1 MKTLHYKTLTRRLKD
16 IMLLDNYNKLR
27 ITKCPNLAQYYIEI
41 PNGEVVSIWSS
52 HNANEWNFPV
62 AVDYYSANRTEKG
75 VIGNKHKITGQF
87 VFALVRNLN
96 ARREM
101 NMFEKSFIDEF
112 ATWARHWNQQYT
124 KYFYSNEDILSV

>member
-1 MKTLHYKTLTRRLKD
+1 
-16 IMLLDNYNKLR
+16 MLLDNYDKLR

-52 HNANEWNFPV
+52 YNANEWNFPV
-62 AVDYYSANRTEKG
+62 AIDYYSADRSEKG
-75 VIGNKHKITGQF
+75 LLGNKHKIVGQF

-96 ARREM
+96 TRREM

-124 KYFYSNEDILSV
+124 KYFHTNEDILSV